1 MKNLD
6 LNNPDTIRKFQSVLN
21 ETFEKKIYESERNN
35 ILNGIGKR
43 NIHSIANLFEGI
55 SDKLFAS
62 DQGKKLIRKYVKA
75 INENSDIKKAYQFR
89 NAMMNP
95 ATNDV
100 DTYLNE
106 AISISSINK
115 KSYDE
120 GREKLGQILREM
132 VDLADIENVKILL
145 LLSENEDLGNA
156 EEYII
161 SNKKNFKNLS
171 EYVFNRA
178 IVREFVETNRKPVN
192 DGAEE
197 QRTSAE
203 LIGELNEALK
213 SLEGWQRDAMVRVT
227 ENRLARIGEDKLF
240 EEFKNECLKTMEEKI
255 EESDDTGEISKLT
268 VMKSQLSERKYDK
281 NNFMND
287 IMNLAELKQ
296 TLSE

>member
-21 ETFEKKIYESERNN
+21 ETFERKIYESERENL
-35 ILNGIGKR
+35 LNGLGGRSI
-43 NIHSIANLFEGI
+43 NSIANLFEGI

-62 DQGKKLIRKYVKA
+62 DRGKVLIREYVEA
-75 INENSDIKKAYQFR
+75 INDNSDVKKAYQFR
-89 NAMMNP
+89 NAMISP
-95 ATNDV
+95 ATNDI

-106 AISISSINK
+106 AIAISLINK
-115 KSYDE
+115 ENYAE
-120 GREKLGQILREM
+120 GRAKLGQILKKM
-132 VDLADIENVKILL
+132 ANLAEIRNSEILSL
-145 LLSENEDLGNA
+145 INENERLGNA

-161 SNKKNFKNLS
+161 SNKKGFKNLS
-171 EYVFNRA
+171 EYVSNRSL
-178 IVREFVETNRKPVN
+178 VKEFAESNMKPIN
-192 DGAEE
+192 ESSEE
-197 QRTSAE
+197 QKTSTE

-213 SLEGWQRDAMVRVT
+213 ALNDWQRDAMVRIT

-240 EEFKNECLKTMEEKI
+240 EEFKGECLETMREKI

-268 VMKSQLSERKYDK
+268 VMESQLSERKYDK
-281 NNFMND
+281 DNFIND